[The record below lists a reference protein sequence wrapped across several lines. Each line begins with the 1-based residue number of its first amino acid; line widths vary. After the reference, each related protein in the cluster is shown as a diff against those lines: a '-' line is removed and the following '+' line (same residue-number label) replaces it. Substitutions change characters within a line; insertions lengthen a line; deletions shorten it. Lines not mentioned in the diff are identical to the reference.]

1 MSDTERQ
8 ARTEAR
14 VGMENLY
21 REDVFTDIR
30 AATIRRMVPVNPD
43 GSQDFKR
50 KPVFVGFTQLVTE
63 KGMIPIHFPIP
74 AKNLKEAL
82 DAFPAAL
89 QETVERMV
97 EEAKKREQEES
108 SRIILPGSQ
117 QGDKGT
123 IIR

>member
-1 MSDTERQ
+1 MSDMERQ
-8 ARTEAR
+8 PEMGAR
-14 VGMENLY
+14 VDSENLY

-43 GSQDFKR
+43 GSQDHKR
-50 KPVFVGFTQLVTE
+50 KTVFMGFTQLVTE
-63 KGMIPIHFPIP
+63 KGMLPINFSIP

-89 QETVERMV
+89 QDTVNRMV

-108 SRIILPGSQ
+108 SRIILPTS

>member
-1 MSDTERQ
+1 MSDMERQ
-8 ARTEAR
+8 PETGAR
-14 VGMENLY
+14 VDSENLY

-43 GSQDFKR
+43 GSQDHKR
-50 KPVFVGFTQLVTE
+50 KTVFMGFTQLVTE
-63 KGMIPIHFPIP
+63 KGMLPINFSIP

-82 DAFPAAL
+82 DAFPTAL
-89 QETVERMV
+89 QDTVNRMV

-108 SRIILPGSQ
+108 SRIILPTS